1 MILMTIVLSAIS
13 AVFYRAG
20 GNGSGT
26 LWRDIGVPVCMVLA
40 MIVTGHWHWTLLIC
54 FILLWASLTTY
65 NKWVGYFFNRSDK
78 STVYWE
84 SWLVTGLFYGL
95 AMLPYVIYDGNW
107 IGFGLRASILALF
120 TCLWSESI
128 GKDWLE
134 EGGRGFAII
143 ATLPMI

>member
-1 MILMTIVLSAIS
+1 MIIVLLSIIAG
-13 AVFYRAG
+13 VFYRAG

-26 LWRDIGVPVCMVLA
+26 LWRDIGVSACMVLV
-40 MIVTGHWHWTLLIC
+40 MVLMGHWHWTLTLC
-54 FILLWASLTTY
+54 FGLLWASLTTY
-65 NKWVGYFFNRSDK
+65 NKWVGYFFNRHDK

-107 IGFGLRASILALF
+107 VGFWLRTSVLALF

-134 EGGRGFAII
+134 ESGRGFAII
-143 ATLPMI
+143 ATLGIFL